1 MATVDFKLDFTYIV
15 PQAFLPSYKKATSA
29 YQQTLKN
36 PPRKIAFRTT
46 EKRGVFI
53 ITVELQDA
61 AKLDKQKL
69 TYSYGPFDK
78 YQVKIPLERKQT
90 YVFRTNAKYV
100 YIDWSQDSGLRYA
113 SNASFDKWLEDKVT
127 VISNCVD
134 DEDRD
139 TGFRNGRKKIQVDFN
154 KGHEIERFPWIEC
167 GVTLPDGTTATAKGK
182 VKVTY
187 RDQPVF
193 CRLCNKDHVDRCPV
207 KKKQEIERLA
217 AEEARA
223 PLVKTLMIG
232 DSNLRHVD
240 QIGTTAKVCAST
252 GAKLGH
258 TANAMRFEQ
267 LEKYEYLVIHSGANN
282 ISCKPDIDI
291 KAWETQLRFEV
302 QQLAAQI
309 SPLDSKKVQTVLV
322 SIPKSELS
330 STSKQTETMRTTINT
345 ELQSIAQTHNNV
357 SVVEIDDDLNG
368 EIDAWADYRHYSEM
382 MCAKM
387 LVSVNT
393 ALDNQLL
400 RLGMRTTTPRKYGSV
415 QTSYRLGCGI
425 CTRRVHSEE
434 NCPGTATV
442 KRGPPSG
449 SDPPAPKK
457 K

>member
-1 MATVDFKLDFTYIV
+1 MATVDFKLDFTYTV
-15 PQAFLPSYKKATSA
+15 PQGFLPSYKKATSA

-36 PPRKIAFRTT
+36 PPRKISFRTT

-53 ITVELQDA
+53 ITVEAADA

-69 TYSYGPFDK
+69 TYSYGPHDK
-78 YQVKIPLERKQT
+78 FQVKIPLERKPA
-90 YVFRTNAKYV
+90 YVFRTNAKFV
-100 YIDWSQDSGLRYA
+100 YIDWWQDSGLRYA
-113 SNASFDKWLEDKVT
+113 DNACFDKWLEDKVT
-127 VISNCVD
+127 IISNCAD

-154 KGHEIERFPWIEC
+154 KGQEIERFPMIEC
-167 GVTLPDGTTATAKGK
+167 GVTLPDGRTAMAKGK

-193 CRLCNKDHVDRCPV
+193 CRLCNENHVDRCPV
-207 KKKQEIERLA
+207 KKKQELETLA

-223 PLVKTLMIG
+223 PLIKTLMIG

-258 TANAMRFEQ
+258 TANAMKFEQ
-267 LEKYEYLVIHSGANN
+267 MEKYESIVIHSGANN
-282 ISCKPDIDI
+282 ISMKPDIDI
-291 KAWETQLRFEV
+291 SQWETQLRYEV

-309 SPLDSKKVQTVLV
+309 APLDSKDVKTVLV

-330 STSKQTETMRTTINT
+330 SASKQTEIMRNKINA
-345 ELQSIAQTHNNV
+345 ELQSIADTHTNV
-357 SVVEIDDDLNG
+357 TVVEMNDDLGG
-368 EIDAWADYRHYSEM
+368 EIDAWSDYRHYSEM

-387 LVSVNT
+387 LEAVNT
-393 ALDNQLL
+393 ALSNQLL
-400 RLGMRTTTPRKYGSV
+400 RRGKPPTTSMKYGRV
-415 QTSYRLGCGI
+415 HTSYRLGCGA
-425 CTRRVHSEE
+425 CTRRQHSEE
-434 NCPGTATV
+434 NCPGSATG

-449 SDPPAPKK
+449 SDLPLAKR
-457 K
+457 